1 MKTILS
7 VIMSALI
14 ITAAHAQKITGEI
27 KDAQGKA
34 LHNASLS
41 LKRSKDSSLVKIAIS
56 GTDGKYEFNNIKE
69 GSYFINASAIGH
81 GPFNTASFE
90 VSGNGNTSVP
100 GISLTKTVGQLKEV
114 VISAKKPMIEIKA
127 DKTVFN
133 VENSINATGTD
144 ALELLRKSPGVMV
157 DKDDNLSLAGK
168 NGVQVYIDGRP
179 SPLSGKDL
187 SDYLKNL
194 QSSSI
199 EAIEIITNPSAKYDA
214 AGNAGIINIKL
225 KKNKSYGA
233 NGLVNAGYS
242 IGTYAK
248 YNSGLALNYRNK
260 KVNLF
265 GNYNYNHNL
274 NENHF
279 NLVRSLF
286 DSSFIQQSMMENRGD
301 NHSFKAGMDYF
312 INKKNIIGVMINGNF
327 NDNDFSNYG
336 RTVISYEP
344 TNSVDRIL
352 IADNKNVQSRKD
364 LNSNLN
370 YRYVDTAGRE
380 LNVDA
385 DYGRYR
391 IRSNQLQ
398 PNYYY
403 DPSET
408 TLLSSRTYNMI
419 QPADIDIYSLK
430 ADYEQN
436 YKKGRLGIGAKSS
449 YVETTN
455 NFERYNVGPSSGIK
469 TLDTLKSNNFN
480 YKENINA
487 IYANYNKQFKGI
499 MVQVG
504 VRMENTNSK
513 GRSTGFSHNGTNY
526 LAYDSMFT
534 RHYTD
539 FFPSAAITFNKNPMS
554 QWGLS
559 YSLRID
565 RPAYQDLNPFEF
577 KLDEYTYMKGNTNL
591 SPQYTNSF
599 SITHSYQYKLNT
611 KLNYSHVKDVF
622 TQIVDTAEKT
632 KSFMTKKNLATQ
644 DIFSI
649 NVSYPFQWKWYS
661 VFMNLNAYYSH
672 YKANFGTGRTIDLD
686 VTAFNFYAQNTFKLG
701 KGWTAEVSGFYNSP
715 SIWQGTFKS
724 KEMYGIDGGL
734 QKSLWKGKA
743 NIKASVSDI
752 FKTMSWGG
760 VSQFAGQYLHAY
772 GNWESRQFRLNFTYR
787 FGNTQVKAAR
797 QRKLGSEEE
806 GKRVQSGGGGLGN

>member
-1 MKTILS
+1 
-7 VIMSALI
+7 MSALI

-187 SDYLKNL
+187 SDFLKNL

-233 NGLVNAGYS
+233 NGSVNAGYS

-279 NLVRSLF
+279 NLIRSLF

-344 TNSVDRIL
+344 TNNVDRIL

-408 TLLSSRTYNMI
+408 TLLSSRIYNMI

-599 SITHSYQYKLNT
+599 SITHFYQYKLNT
-611 KLNYSHVKDVF
+611 RLNYSHVKDVF

-661 VFMNLNAYYSH
+661 LFMNLNAYYSQ